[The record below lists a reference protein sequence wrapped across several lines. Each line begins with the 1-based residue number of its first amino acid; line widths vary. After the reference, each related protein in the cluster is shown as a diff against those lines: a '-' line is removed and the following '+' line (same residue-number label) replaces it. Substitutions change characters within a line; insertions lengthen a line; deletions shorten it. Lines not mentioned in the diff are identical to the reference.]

1 MKTGFAKQLKRA
13 FLLHSQIVWCAVAL
27 VKQLLIGAGNRT
39 GPVAFA
45 TFFVERAVFLCLHL
59 PSCSPFFLF
68 CLLSSPL
75 LCSPLA
81 SLSLSLSLSV
91 SGVRAVFAVT
101 DGGEQN
107 VVLR

>member
-1 MKTGFAKQLKRA
+1 MPLLALCLQLGR
-13 FLLHSQIVWCAVAL
+13 VRR
-27 VKQLLIGAGNRT
+27 RT
-39 GPVAFA
+39 GTDDGSFSRSASSKLFSLFSV
-45 TFFVERAVFLCLHL
+45 L
-59 PSCSPFFLF
+59 SP
-68 CLLSSPL
+68 LLSSPL